1 MTEVHDIIGAKEKQ
15 AAAKQTFV
23 FHAPLANE
31 SPAKQERSV
40 VARIRELISRKEIKI
55 EKEKQAAAEQTF
67 VFHAPLANELPAKQE
82 RSARARIREL
92 ISRKEIKVEK
102 GKEK

>member
-1 MTEVHDIIGAKEKQ
+1 M
-15 AAAKQTFV
+15 
-23 FHAPLANE
+23 
-31 SPAKQERSV
+31 